1 VNLPIRVRLTV
12 WYAVLLASIVF
23 VLGAFL
29 VLRLRSDLRLA
40 IDREIRGAATPIA
53 LGYREGG
60 TEDFLDESKAALPRA
75 GAGSQILD
83 ARGRVKVGYGEG
95 ARARALVAPAVRAAA
110 LRGAP
115 RLVTSTVESDRRFR
129 ALVWRVPGVRRPR
142 LLVVAQSLHSVEES
156 VRRVLVLL
164 LLAGPAALV
173 GTALVGWWLA
183 RKALVP
189 VERMTSKADRI
200 GIDRLDERVPV
211 PRARDEVGHLAVT
224 LNAMLDRLEQG
235 VAEKHQL
242 VADASHELRTPLT
255 VMRAELDVSLR
266 DDTLPPAAR
275 EVLESLREEVGRLS
289 RTADNLLVLAHVD
302 EGRLALLPSP
312 VVVRDAI
319 EAAVDALR
327 PLAEAKGVRVA
338 VDDGDRH
345 EVRAD
350 PHRLHQVLTN
360 FIDNAISFVSPEGE
374 VRVAE
379 WGRDGEVGVTVT
391 DDGPGIPAADLPH
404 VFDRFYRVDRS
415 RGRVGGGSGLGL
427 AICSEIARAHGG
439 RVWVESVEGR
449 GSAFSIALPAGH
461 RDDRH
466 GVQDT
471 RWSALPTG
479 APPP

>member
-1 VNLPIRVRLTV
+1 MNLPIRVRLTV
-12 WYAVLLASIVF
+12 WYAVVLALIVF

-40 IDREIRGAATPIA
+40 IDGEIRGAATPIA

-60 TEDFLDESKAALPRA
+60 AEDFLDESKAALPRA
-75 GAGSQILD
+75 GAGSQIVD
-83 ARGRVKVGYGEG
+83 ARGRVTVGYGEG
-95 ARARALVAPAVRAAA
+95 ARARPLASADTRAAA
-110 LRGAP
+110 LDGEP
-115 RLVTSTVESDRRFR
+115 RLITATVAPEGRRFR
-129 ALVWRVPGVRRPR
+129 ALVWRVPRLERER
-142 LLVVAQSLHSVEES
+142 LLIVAQSLHSVDDS

-183 RKALVP
+183 RKALLP
-189 VERMTSKADRI
+189 VERMTSKAHRI

-211 PRARDEVGHLAVT
+211 PRARDEVGRLAVT

-255 VMRAELDVSLR
+255 VMRAELDVRLR
-266 DDTLPPAAR
+266 DEDLPAAAR
-275 EVLESLREEVGRLS
+275 EVLESVREEVGRLS
-289 RTADNLLVLAHVD
+289 RTADNLLVLAHAD
-302 EGRLALLPSP
+302 DGRLALLPSR
-312 VVVRDAI
+312 VSLRDAI
-319 EAAVDALR
+319 EAAVEALR
-327 PLAEAKGVRVA
+327 PLAQAKGVGLQ
-338 VDDGDRH
+338 VDDGERH

-360 FIDNAISFVSPEGE
+360 FIDNAISFVQPGGE
-374 VRVAE
+374 VRVSE
-379 WGRDGEVGVTVT
+379 WSRDREVGVTVS

-415 RGRVGGGSGLGL
+415 RGRAGGGSGLGL

-439 RVWVESVEGR
+439 RVWVDSVEGR
-449 GSAFSIALPAGH
+449 GSAFSIAFPAGG
-461 RDDRH
+461 D
-466 GVQDT
+466 
-471 RWSALPTG
+471 ALGREERSSRPAMPAA
-479 APPP
+479 APRT